1 MSNTNNSYKVLFTED
16 ELKKI
21 EEIKSRYPDSNSA
34 LLPVLWM
41 VQEKEGWISEDSMRY
56 VGDLLCIPYEHIL
69 GVVTFYTM
77 FNSKPVGKIHL
88 QVCTNVSC
96 MLKGGY
102 ELFKYISDK
111 FGIKNKEITKDGEF
125 SIEEVECLG
134 SCATAPMMQVN
145 NKEFYENLTKE
156 KIDGLL
162 DELHNTKHKDTEST
176 KIK

>member
-1 MSNTNNSYKVLFTED
+1 MVLFTDD
-16 ELKKI
+16 ELKKV
-21 EEIKSRYPDSNSA
+21 EKIKENYPDTKSA

-41 VQEKEGWISEDSMRY
+41 VQEKEGWISEDSMKY
-56 VGDLLCIPYEHIL
+56 VGDLLEVPYEHIL

-88 QVCTNVSC
+88 QICTNVSC

-102 ELFKYISDK
+102 ELFNFVSDK
-111 FGIKNKEITKDGEF
+111 LNIKNKEVTKDGMF

-156 KIDGLL
+156 KVEKIIENLI
-162 DELHNTKHKDTEST
+162 EHK
-176 KIK
+176 

>member
-1 MSNTNNSYKVLFTED
+1 MLNVKFFKMAIFSD
-16 ELKKI
+16 AELKKV
-21 EEIKSRYPDSNSA
+21 EEIKEHYPDSMAA
-34 LLPVLWM
+34 LLPVLWL
-41 VQEKEGWISEDSMRY
+41 VQEKYGWISEDSMKS
-56 VGDLLCIPYEHIL
+56 VGNLLNVPYEHIL
-69 GVVTFYTM
+69 GVVSFYTM

-102 ELFKYISDK
+102 ELFKYASGK
-111 FGIKNKEITKDGEF
+111 LGIKNKEITPDGIF

-156 KIDGLL
+156 KVEKLIDSF
-162 DELHNTKHKDTEST
+162 HKDIQGNV
-176 KIK
+176 K